1 VLYTGDLGFASA
13 STENQKAIE
22 PMLRRARKQ
31 IKQLLGPAIRQ
42 YRSGGQDLTPAH
54 WGLTVTPSGQL
65 ACDDINLESLREKWG
80 SPLHVV
86 LSRRLR
92 ANAREFLAVN
102 EVGRTRAEIYYSY
115 KSNPVPGVLQLLHG
129 LGIGAEVIS
138 EYELWLAL
146 KLGVPADRIV
156 FNGPAK
162 SSAAIHD
169 AVARDL
175 LLLNVNH
182 REEIDV
188 IATVA
193 RALGKRP
200 RVGMRVAASTGWSG
214 QFGLSIGQGEAFAAI
229 KRVHETGVLQ
239 LTAIHCHAGGMLRSA
254 QQVLGYVDEVLALAD
269 RVRTEL
275 SVELAILDFGGSLA
289 TPTVAGISEL
299 DRRLSIALQ
308 APVPTPVPAATISIR
323 EYVQCVVEKVEA
335 HYAATSRQCPRIFFE
350 PGRSMTG
357 NAQILITSV
366 LSLNANVPKPGWAIL
381 DAGINLA
388 ESVRSEFHQ
397 IFPASRMHDERAL
410 RYRLAGPIC
419 SPGDVLSWA
428 APLPELATGDALAIM
443 DAGAYFVPFSTS
455 FSFPRPAIVMV
466 DGSDVHLLRRAE
478 TFEDII
484 ALDRVELPLTH
495 EKRQA
500 LQ

>member
-1 VLYTGDLGFASA
+1 
-13 STENQKAIE
+13 
-22 PMLRRARKQ
+22 MLRRARKQ
-31 IKQLLGPAIRQ
+31 IKQLLGPAVRQ
-42 YRSGGQDLTPAH
+42 YRSGGHEPTPAH
-54 WGLTVTPSGQL
+54 WGLTVTPSGHL
-65 ACDDINLESLREKWG
+65 ACDSVSLASLREKWG

-86 LSRRLR
+86 LARRLR
-92 ANAREFLAVN
+92 ENASEFLAVN
-102 EVGRTRAEIYYSY
+102 GVGRTRAEVYYSY

-146 KLGVPADRIV
+146 KLGVPANRIV

-162 SSAAIHD
+162 STAAIHD
-169 AVARDL
+169 AVAQDL

-188 IATVA
+188 VATAA
-193 RALGKRP
+193 RGLGKRP
-200 RVGMRVAASTGWSG
+200 RIGIRVAASSGWSG

-229 KRVHETGVLQ
+229 KQVHESGVLQ
-239 LTAIHCHAGGMLRSA
+239 LTAIHCHVGGMLRSA
-254 QQVLGYVDEVLALAD
+254 QQVLGYVGEVLALAD
-269 RVRTEL
+269 RVRSDL
-275 SVELAILDFGGSLA
+275 GVELAILDFGGSLA
-289 TPTVAGISEL
+289 TPTVAGISEF
-299 DRRLSIALQ
+299 DRRLSIAFQ
-308 APVPTPVPAATISIR
+308 APIPAPVPDATISIR
-323 EYVQCVVEKVEA
+323 EYVRCVVEKVEA
-335 HYAATSRQCPRIFFE
+335 HYAATARQCPRIFFE
-350 PGRSMTG
+350 PGRAMTG

-366 LSLNANVPKPGWAIL
+366 LSLNAHDPKPGWAIL

-388 ESVRSEFHQ
+388 ESARSEFHH
-397 IFPASRMHDERAL
+397 ILPASRMHAERAL

-419 SPGDVLSWA
+419 SPGDVLSWSA
-428 APLPELATGDALAIM
+428 LLPELAIGDALAIM
-443 DAGAYFVPFSTS
+443 DAGAYFVPFATS

-484 ALDRVELPLTH
+484 ALDRVEQPPTN